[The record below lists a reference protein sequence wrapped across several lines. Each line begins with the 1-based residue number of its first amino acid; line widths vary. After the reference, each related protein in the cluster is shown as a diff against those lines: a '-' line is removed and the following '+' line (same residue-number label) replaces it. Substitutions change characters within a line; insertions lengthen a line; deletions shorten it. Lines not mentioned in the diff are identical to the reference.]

1 MSEIRTEWYVVNTY
15 AGHEN
20 KVKENLL
27 RRVETMHLQDVLF
40 DIVVADQI
48 VVEKVPVKSRKKKV
62 DAITGEKEASVEYV
76 LKEKVRNLYPGYLF
90 VQMKMTDES
99 WYIVRNTPG
108 VTGFIGSSGG
118 GAKPFP
124 VEESEIESILSKIRL
139 NEREISKNYEVNDQ
153 VMILDGPFKN
163 KVGTVVSLDED
174 KKTAKVNIVI
184 FERETPTDIAFED
197 LKLVSEVEQ

>member
-1 MSEIRTEWYVVNTY
+1 MSEIKTEWYVVNTY

-48 VVEKVPVKSRKKKV
+48 VVEKVPVKSRKKKTDQFGNETQQV
-62 DAITGEKEASVEYV
+62 DYV
-76 LKEKVRNLYPGYLF
+76 LKEKIRNLYPGYLF

-124 VEESEIESILSKIRL
+124 VEESEIESILSKIHL
-139 NEREISKNYEVNDQ
+139 NEREVNKNYEVNDQ

-163 KVGTVVSLDED
+163 KVGQVISLDED
-174 KKTAKVNIVI
+174 RKTAKVNIVI
-184 FERETPTDIAFED
+184 FDRETPTDIAFED

>member
-1 MSEIRTEWYVVNTY
+1 MSEIKTEWYVVNTY

-40 DIVVADQI
+40 DIVVADQV
-48 VVEKVPVKSRKKKV
+48 VVEKVPVKSRKKKTDGFGNEVQQV
-62 DAITGEKEASVEYV
+62 DYV

-124 VEESEIESILSKIRL
+124 VEDSEIESILSKIRL
-139 NEREISKNYEVNDQ
+139 NEREVNKNYEVNDQ

-163 KVGTVVSLDED
+163 KVGQVISLDED

-184 FERETPTDIAFED
+184 FERETPTDIPFED

>member
-1 MSEIRTEWYVVNTY
+1 MSEIKTEWYVVNTY

-48 VVEKVPVKSRKKKV
+48 VVEKVPVKSRKKKTDQFGNETQQV
-62 DAITGEKEASVEYV
+62 DYV
-76 LKEKVRNLYPGYLF
+76 LKEKIRNLYPGYLF

-124 VEESEIESILSKIRL
+124 VEESEIESILSKIHL
-139 NEREISKNYEVNDQ
+139 NEREVNKNYEVNDQ

-163 KVGTVVSLDED
+163 KVGQVISLDEGR
-174 KKTAKVNIVI
+174 KTAKVNIVI

>member
-1 MSEIRTEWYVVNTY
+1 MSEIKTEWYVVNTY

-48 VVEKVPVKSRKKKV
+48 VVEKVPVKSRKKKTDQFGNETKQV
-62 DAITGEKEASVEYV
+62 DYV
-76 LKEKVRNLYPGYLF
+76 LKEKIRNLYPGYLF

-124 VEESEIESILSKIRL
+124 VEESEIESVLSKIHL
-139 NEREISKNYEVNDQ
+139 NEREVNKNYEVNDQ

-163 KVGTVVSLDED
+163 KVGQVISLDED
-174 KKTAKVNIVI
+174 RKTAKVNIVI

>member
-1 MSEIRTEWYVVNTY
+1 MSEIKTEWYVVNTY

-48 VVEKVPVKSRKKKV
+48 VVEKVPVKSRKKKTDQFGNETQQV
-62 DAITGEKEASVEYV
+62 DYV
-76 LKEKVRNLYPGYLF
+76 LKEKIRNLYPGYLF

-124 VEESEIESILSKIRL
+124 VEESEIESVLSKIHL
-139 NEREISKNYEVNDQ
+139 NEREVNKNYEVNDQ

-163 KVGTVVSLDED
+163 KVGQVISLDENR
-174 KKTAKVNIVI
+174 KTAKVNIVI

>member
-1 MSEIRTEWYVVNTY
+1 MSEIKTEWYVVNTY

-40 DIVVADQI
+40 DIVVADQV
-48 VVEKVPVKSRKKKV
+48 VVEKVPVKSRKKKTDGFGNEVQQV
-62 DAITGEKEASVEYV
+62 DYV
-76 LKEKVRNLYPGYLF
+76 LKEKVKNLYPGYLF

-124 VEESEIESILSKIRL
+124 VEDSEIESILSKIRL
-139 NEREISKNYEVNDQ
+139 NEREVNKNYEVNDQ

-163 KVGTVVSLDED
+163 KVGQVISLDED

-184 FERETPTDIAFED
+184 FERETPTDIPFED

>member
-1 MSEIRTEWYVVNTY
+1 MSDVRVEWYVVNTY

-20 KVKENLL
+20 KVKENLE
-27 RRVETMHLQDVLF
+27 RRVETMHLHDTLF
-40 DIVVADQI
+40 QIVVAEQI
-48 VVEKVPVKSRKKKV
+48 IVEKIAKKSRKKKY
-62 DAITGEKEASVEYV
+62 DDFGNEIEEETEYI
-76 LKEKVRNLYPGYLF
+76 LKEKVRNLFPGYLF

-124 VEESEIESILSKIRL
+124 VEESEINSILEKIQM
-139 NEREISKNYEVNDQ
+139 NEREVAKNYQEDDL
-153 VMILDGPFKN
+153 VMILDGPFKGKTG
-163 KVGTVVSLDED
+163 KVLSLDDE
-174 KKTAKVNIVI
+174 KKSAKVNIVI

-197 LKLVSEVEQ
+197 LKLISEVE